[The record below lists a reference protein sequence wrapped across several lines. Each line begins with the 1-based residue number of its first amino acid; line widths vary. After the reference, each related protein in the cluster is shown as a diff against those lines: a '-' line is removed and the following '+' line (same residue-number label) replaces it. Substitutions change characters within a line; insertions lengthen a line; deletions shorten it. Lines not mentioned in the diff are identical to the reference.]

1 MGTKIGK
8 ELSAELGI
16 DEDRVFLH
24 LDSLIAMFWLEKAPG
39 QLTTYVSNRI
49 KKVQEA
55 GYKVYYTNS
64 NTNPADFLTK
74 IKPAATYLNNPL
86 WEFGPDYMTSENWQD
101 GRSIDEIR
109 DQMTPSVEQ
118 NNEIQVESKFDGN
131 IVHDQCTFS

>member
-1 MGTKIGK
+1 
-8 ELSAELGI
+8 
-16 DEDRVFLH
+16 
-24 LDSLIAMFWLEKAPG
+24 MFWLEKAPG

-55 GYKVYYTNS
+55 GFKVFYTNS

-74 IKPAATYLNNPL
+74 MKPAATYLNNPL
-86 WEFGPDYMTSENWQD
+86 WEIGPDYMTSENWQD

-118 NNEIQVESKFDGN
+118 NNEIQAEVKK
-131 IVHDQCTFS
+131 ILKVHKSI